1 MSNFVPKPLC
11 CDVVEAFSSEERMKL
26 LMTTIGLGGCA
37 AASILEKFTGLDTS
51 TVHKNLE
58 ILEKTG
64 FVEVREIGKTT
75 VVRLQKIISP
85 IATFSQFIEEV
96 EQTTVENIIKKSK
109 TILDD
114 TRTKDDAQ
122 VFITEFNDISFRLR
136 GIIEI
141 YFPRQ
146 FWEAKEQVKLLAEKF
161 TIPIKK

>member
-1 MSNFVPKPLC
+1 MSKFIPKPLC

-37 AASILEKFTGLDTS
+37 AASVLEKFTGLDNS
-51 TVHKNLE
+51 TVRDNLE
-58 ILEKTG
+58 VLERTG
-64 FVEVREIGKTT
+64 FIEVRDIGNTT

-96 EQTTVENIIKKSK
+96 EQTTVENIIEKSK

-114 TRTKDDAQ
+114 TKTKETAQ
-122 VFITEFNDISFRLR
+122 AFITEFNDISFRLR

-146 FWEAKEQVKLLAEKF
+146 FWEAKAQVNLLAKKFTLAEK
-161 TIPIKK
+161 